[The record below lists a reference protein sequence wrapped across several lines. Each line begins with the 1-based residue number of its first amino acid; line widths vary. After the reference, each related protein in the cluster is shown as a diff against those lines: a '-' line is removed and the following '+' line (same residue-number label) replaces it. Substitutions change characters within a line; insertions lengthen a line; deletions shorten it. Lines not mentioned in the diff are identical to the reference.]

1 MEKENNV
8 QNNVNRDLF
17 INIGIAIVMMIYFI
31 FVNLGYTNI
40 ATNILEIDLKTFA
53 LLFLGVAIFIFE
65 KAYKKDDGNLAIYGI
80 EALVLA
86 SYTLSIMHVVTI
98 CNFYFKYYVLT
109 ASYIFAI
116 YYVLKDI
123 VIYTRERRNYLN
135 SLSDI
140 SEIVKKEEPNKKEA
154 KKRENK

>member
-1 MEKENNV
+1 MEKDNNI
-8 QNNVNRDLF
+8 QNNANKELF
-17 INIGIAIVMMIYFI
+17 INISIAIAIMIYFI

-40 ATNILEIDLKTFA
+40 ATNILEVDLKTFA
-53 LLFLGVAIFIFE
+53 LLFLGIAIFIFE
-65 KAYKKDDGNLAIYGI
+65 KAYRKDDGKLAIYGI

-98 CNFYFKYYVLT
+98 CNFYFKYYILT
-109 ASYIFAI
+109 SSYIFAI

-123 VIYTRERRNYLN
+123 VIYTKERQNYLN

-140 SEIVKKEEPNKKEA
+140 AEIVKKDEPNKKEA
-154 KKRENK
+154 KKREKR